1 MMKTG
6 IQHERRKTMRRV
18 IFLVGIIFLLMSV
31 TDVAWR
37 TDVEAEVSQAAE
49 ERIPP
54 KVDLKLRALWRAMVE
69 RLVSKDIDGA
79 LDYFS
84 PEMRF
89 IYKARL
95 SRMVDSLPQAFTRL
109 RDIEPGFLQGNRALY
124 RLRES
129 DPQGEVTYRIW
140 FILDAD
146 GTWKID
152 EF

>member
-1 MMKTG
+1 
-6 IQHERRKTMRRV
+6 MRRA
-18 IFLVGIIFLLMSV
+18 IFLVGIIFLFISV

-37 TDVEAEVSQAAE
+37 TDVEAEVSQTAE
-49 ERIPP
+49 GRIPP
-54 KVDLKLRALWRAMVE
+54 EIDLKLRALWRAMVE
-69 RLVSKDIDGA
+69 SLVSKDINGA
-79 LDYFS
+79 LVYFS

-89 IYKARL
+89 FYQTRL
-95 SRMVDSLPQAFTRL
+95 TRMVDSLPQVFTRL

-129 DPQGEVTYRIW
+129 DLQGEVTYRIW
-140 FILDAD
+140 FKMDDD